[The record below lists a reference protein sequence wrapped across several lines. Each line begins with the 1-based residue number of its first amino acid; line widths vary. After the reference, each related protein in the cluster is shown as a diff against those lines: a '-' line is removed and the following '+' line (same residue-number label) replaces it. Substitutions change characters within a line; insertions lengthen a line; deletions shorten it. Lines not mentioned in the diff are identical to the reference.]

1 MRVMRFLQ
9 NMCVVFLSA
18 LISWGDP
25 ERRGR
30 SPGKRRQL
38 MGWSATCA
46 NLSRTVVVK
55 ENMNIHAAGIDIG
68 KYVFHFVG
76 LDESGA
82 VVIKK
87 RFSRTQL
94 LTFTANLAVGVIGM
108 EACSGAHFLA
118 RALEGQGHQVRLMP
132 AQYVRPFV
140 KSNKNDYIDAEAIA
154 EAVQRPTMR
163 FVPIKTDDQLDLQA
177 LHRTR
182 ERWIARRTALINQ
195 MRAFLL
201 ERGLAVRQGVECFRG
216 YLPTLFGDAE
226 GKLSGC
232 MRTVLL
238 ELWHEW
244 EDLEG
249 RITRADEAMARIAAD
264 SEACQRLQSVPG
276 IGTVTATALIAAI
289 GNGAA
294 FRKGRDLAAWL
305 GLVPKQFS
313 TGGKPRLLGISKRGN
328 SYLRQLFVH
337 GARAVF
343 SRCKRNRHR
352 FGPWLN
358 QLELRKKRS
367 TSIVALA
374 NKLARIAWA
383 VLTKEQTYQV
393 ALDT

>member
-1 MRVMRFLQ
+1 M
-9 NMCVVFLSA
+9 
-18 LISWGDP
+18 
-25 ERRGR
+25 
-30 SPGKRRQL
+30 K
-38 MGWSATCA
+38 
-46 NLSRTVVVK
+46 
-55 ENMNIHAAGIDIG
+55 IHTAGIDIG
-68 KYVFHFVG
+68 KYVFHLVG
-76 LDESGA
+76 LNESGEI
-82 VVIKK
+82 VIKR

-94 LTFTANLAVGVIGM
+94 LTFTANLSVGIIGM
-108 EACSGAHFLA
+108 EACSGSHFPA
-118 RALEGQGHQVRLMP
+118 RALREQGHQVRLMP

-182 ERWIARRTALINQ
+182 ERWVARRTAVANQ
-195 MRAFLL
+195 MRSFLL
-201 ERGLAVRQGVECFRG
+201 ERGLAVRQGLEYFRAHFPS
-216 YLPTLFGDAE
+216 LLNDAE

-232 MRTVLL
+232 MRTILL

-244 EDLEG
+244 EELEQ
-249 RITRADEAMARIAAD
+249 RITRANEAVARMAAE

-276 IGTVTATALIAAI
+276 IGTITATALVAAI

-343 SRCKRNRHR
+343 SRSKRNRHR

-358 QLELRKKRS
+358 GLELRKKRS

-383 VLTKEQTYQV
+383 VLTKEQTYRT
-393 ALDT
+393 ALST